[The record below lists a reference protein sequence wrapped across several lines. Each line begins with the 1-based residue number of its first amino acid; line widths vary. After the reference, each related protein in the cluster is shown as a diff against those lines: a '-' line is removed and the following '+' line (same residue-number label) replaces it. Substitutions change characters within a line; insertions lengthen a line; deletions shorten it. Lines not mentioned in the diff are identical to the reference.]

1 MGDGVHEVL
10 TNTGLKDLVNQY
22 SGGITPLV
30 YLQMSNG
37 VVKEIVPVD
46 ESVETS
52 DGVQCILT
60 AVSDDSSPLFSKVE
74 RRSDSLVRYY
84 TGTDSETE
92 HFLAAEDQCIVYTCS
107 PDGNELV
114 YETR

>member
-22 SGGITPLV
+22 SGDNALV

-37 VVKEIVPVD
+37 VVKKIVPVD

-52 DGVQCILT
+52 NGVQCILT

-74 RRSDSLVRYY
+74 RQIGQSGPLL
-84 TGTDSETE
+84 
-92 HFLAAEDQCIVYTCS
+92 H
-107 PDGNELV
+107 GN
-114 YETR
+114 RF